1 MNEQSFADRFVAPP
15 DTQRSA
21 IRVLH
26 CIPTVHG
33 GGAER
38 QLRLIGPELVR
49 RGIQVAVFSRF
60 TPEDAAEMSEQGIVC
75 LPIRAKGNHNPSLA
89 FEYLDAV
96 RRFRPAIV
104 QSWLAQMD
112 LLCGILPRRGARWV
126 LSERGSALA
135 YGRTGV
141 YPSPFKNWL
150 RHTLGVRS
158 DMVVANSPG
167 GLAIWQ
173 GARAQTLIP
182 NGIDLEAIE
191 ADTKAHCSQRKPY
204 IGRKIIL
211 TVSRLTK
218 GKRTEVLISSA
229 QEIRARIPNI
239 LLVILGEGPDRPQLE
254 RQIAEAGLND
264 HVRLEG
270 FRTDVPAWLKSAD
283 VFVSASLHEGQPNAV
298 LEAAAAGTPMVLSD
312 IPGHR
317 DTMADGA
324 IYVPVEEPEQFA
336 PTIMR
341 VIDSPALARQVADLA
356 RKQVEKASVEAVT
369 GAYVA
374 LYQRL
379 SASGLR

>member
-1 MNEQSFADRFVAPP
+1 MNEQSFADRFAALP

-26 CIPTVHG
+26 CIPTVLG

-60 TPEDAAEMSEQGIVC
+60 APEDAAEMSEQGIVC
-75 LPIRAKGNHNPSLA
+75 VPIRAKGNHNPSLA

-96 RRFRPAIV
+96 RRFRPTIV

-126 LSERGSALA
+126 LSERASALA
-135 YGRTGV
+135 YKRTSA
-141 YPSPFKNWL
+141 YPNPFKNWL
-150 RHTLGVRS
+150 RHTLGVKS

-167 GLAIWQ
+167 GLAIWR
-173 GARAQTLIP
+173 GARERTLIP
-182 NGIDLEAIE
+182 NGIDLEAM
-191 ADTKAHCSQRKPY
+191 KAAPRAHYSQLEPY
-204 IGRKIIL
+204 RGRKIIV
-211 TVSRLTK
+211 TASRLTG
-218 GKRTEVLISSA
+218 GKRIELLISA
-229 QEIRARIPNI
+229 IQEVRASIPNI
-239 LLVILGEGPDRPQLE
+239 LLVILGEGPDRPQFE
-254 RQIAEAGLND
+254 RQIAEGDLTD

-270 FRTDVPAWLKSAD
+270 FRADVPSWLKSAD
-283 VFVSASLHEGQPNAV
+283 LFVSASLHEGQPNAV

-317 DTMADGA
+317 DAMAEGA
-324 IYVPVEEPEQFA
+324 IYVPVERPEQFA

-341 VIDSPALARQVADLA
+341 VLDSPALARQVADLA
-356 RKQVEKASVEAVT
+356 RKQVEQASVEAVT

-379 SASGLR
+379 ATSGAH